1 MDEKEKDI
9 EQLSEAQAG
18 ENTASGQDNSDEAN
32 TQPPQESAEG
42 GGWQFDAS
50 APMLED
56 NINIGGDYEINL
68 SEETEAP
75 QEEKTAE
82 NEDSQE
88 KEETPENE
96 ASQEYAEVPAVANG
110 GIYEYK
116 QEPLDDDDENE
127 KVKRNFIVNKKAVK
141 IAVIAA
147 VCACALAI
155 IAFFGVR
162 LFLYPNSNEVMTPGN
177 LALTVGNTKI
187 SVGYYNYYYNQTVET
202 YLDEAQNGYNDLKV
216 GVDYSQQTTT
226 DDEGN
231 EISWEQK
238 FRDDTIWQI
247 KYLVSYYEAALEAG
261 VKLTDEQEEMISTNI
276 KSIQSNAA
284 GENQSVKAYLEDNV
298 GEYVGINTMKTVYE
312 RLLVAQ
318 SYYYQ
323 ANIKLTADEEEI
335 QASFDKNKDD
345 YKSISFALIEIPY
358 TEQDDVK
365 AVKAKADAYCKEI
378 KSLTDMK
385 NLIPEVSGP
394 LIEQY
399 IAYGYATDEKEAIKA
414 IANSMEHTFTADQ
427 FKSWFIDEE
436 VSDWIYSADTAVGS
450 VAAFIDEDYNCVDLI
465 YKMTNS
471 VLDETQYYSVRHILV
486 MPASESESE
495 EEQNPADVEYTEEEW
510 AAALEKANAIVDEF
524 NASDKSEAAFAE
536 LAEKY
541 SEDVSSTSAG
551 GYGYYGG
558 EIFQTELGVMVP
570 EFEAW
575 SIDPSRQ
582 YGDVGIVKSKYGYH
596 IMYFVYSGPRYMYS
610 AKSDAESLKSD
621 EFVNGITV
629 TEHSAMSKTTVAA
642 AGSAD

>member
-9 EQLSEAQAG
+9 QELNEEPAEENSAPEQ
-18 ENTASGQDNSDEAN
+18 ENNGEAN
-32 TQPPQESAEG
+32 TQPPQESEEG
-42 GGWQFDAS
+42 GSWQFDAS
-50 APMLED
+50 APMLEN
-56 NINIGGDYEINL
+56 NIDIGGEYEINL
-68 SEETEAP
+68 TEETEVQ
-75 QEEKTAE
+75 QEET
-82 NEDSQE
+82 QQ
-88 KEETPENE
+88 EETQTEE
-96 ASQEYAEVPAVANG
+96 ASQEYKEVSADSNG

-147 VCACALAI
+147 VCACALAV

-177 LALTVGNTKI
+177 LALTVGDTKI

-216 GVDYSQQTTT
+216 GVDYSQQFTT
-226 DDEGN
+226 DDDGN

-238 FRDDTIWQI
+238 FKDDTIWQI
-247 KYLVSYYEAALEAG
+247 KYLTAYYEAALEAG
-261 VKLTDEQEEMISTNI
+261 VKLTDEQKETISKNI

-284 GENQSVKAYLEDNV
+284 GENQSVKAYLEENV

-323 ANIKLTADEEEI
+323 TNIKLTASEDEI
-335 QASFDKNKDD
+335 KASFDENKDD
-345 YKSISFALIEIPY
+345 YKSISFALIELPY
-358 TEQDDVK
+358 TEDDDIN

-385 NLIPEVSGP
+385 NLIPVVSGS

-399 IAYGYATDEKEAIKA
+399 IAYGYAKDEKEAIKA
-414 IANSMEHTFTADQ
+414 IADSMEHTFTADQ
-427 FKSWFIDEE
+427 FKDWFINDDI
-436 VSDWIYSADTAVGS
+436 SDWIYSEDTAVGS
-450 VAAFIDEDYNCVDLI
+450 VAAFVDEDYSCIDLI
-465 YKMTNS
+465 YKITNS
-471 VLDETQYYSVRHILV
+471 TLDETQYYSVRHILV
-486 MPASESESE
+486 MPGSDAEDEEESESN
-495 EEQNPADVEYTEEEW
+495 QTDKQTEYTEEEW
-510 AAALEKANAIVDEF
+510 AAALEKANAIVEEF
-524 NASDKSEAAFAE
+524 NATDKSEMAFAE

-541 SEDVSSTSAG
+541 SEDVSSTSAA

-558 EIFQTELGVMVP
+558 EIFKTELGVMVP

-582 YGDVGIVKSKYGYH
+582 YGDVGIVKSKFGYH
-596 IMYFVYSGPRYMYS
+596 IMYFVYSGPTYMYS
-610 AKSDAESLKSD
+610 AKSDAESLKTD
-621 EFVNGITV
+621 EFINGIAV
-629 TEHSAMSKTTVAA
+629 TEHSALSKTTVATA
-642 AGSAD
+642 ESAD